1 MDIFK
6 VILSNGKTIIFGK
19 DHSYQ
24 NNEDTIVT
32 NQYLYLDDSIQ
43 TIKNKI
49 IIALNYEYS
58 YDEIYLFSKRENE
71 INKSH
76 IYYEIND
83 KDENISKDNF
93 QSFMNNIVEQDY
105 EIKDSYTYDD
115 LINLPNVLET
125 EVFVGHKFQRDHN
138 YLLSIDP
145 RKIKKKIETSVYNS
159 DSSLLLN
166 FISNSN
172 TLYLVFADEILNPD
186 FNKSIQKEYLISIYY
201 QNLFKKGIF
210 SLSELIK
217 NKESLKKETKSKI
230 TKDLI
235 KVYQLVDKFYEIY
248 DITKEDPIQYNEIGV
263 KYCEISI
270 KNNMSSLFPLY
281 TIFKNIHA
289 SKDVPFIK

>member
-19 DHSYQ
+19 DDSYQ

-93 QSFMNNIVEQDY
+93 QDFMNNIVDQDY
-105 EIKDSYTYDD
+105 EKKDFYTYDD

-125 EVFVGHKFQRDHN
+125 EVFVGNKFQKDHN

-145 RKIKKKIETSVYNS
+145 RKITKKVETNVYSS

-172 TLYLVFADEILNPD
+172 TLYLVFAEEILNPD

-210 SLSELIK
+210 SLTELIK

-235 KVYQLVDKFYEIY
+235 KVYQFQVARK
-248 DITKEDPIQYNEIGV
+248 
-263 KYCEISI
+263 
-270 KNNMSSLFPLY
+270 MSDL
-281 TIFKNIHA
+281 
-289 SKDVPFIK
+289 